1 MKLTPQKPEWS
12 GYQCMV

>member
-1 MKLTPQKPEWS
+1 MKLIPQKPEWS